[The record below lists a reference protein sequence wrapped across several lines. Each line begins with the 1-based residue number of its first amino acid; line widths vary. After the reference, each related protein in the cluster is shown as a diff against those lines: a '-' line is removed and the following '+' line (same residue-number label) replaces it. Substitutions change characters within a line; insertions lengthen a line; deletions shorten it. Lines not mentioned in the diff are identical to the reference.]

1 MVRRK
6 KTATRNPRVG
16 IRIIGDVGQSVIVG
30 KPVEAA
36 EVRVAVEDPDP
47 ADKVAKIELFEDGTV
62 VESHEPA
69 DGGGQWTVNHKAA
82 PGSHHYFV
90 KVTQTD
96 GNLLWSAP
104 VWVTVVFWKRP
115 LPSRGRDCG
124 RSVTGSRP
132 PGGRARPQSP

>member
-104 VWVTVVFWKRP
+104 VWVTVVFWK
-115 LPSRGRDCG
+115 
-124 RSVTGSRP
+124 
-132 PGGRARPQSP
+132 